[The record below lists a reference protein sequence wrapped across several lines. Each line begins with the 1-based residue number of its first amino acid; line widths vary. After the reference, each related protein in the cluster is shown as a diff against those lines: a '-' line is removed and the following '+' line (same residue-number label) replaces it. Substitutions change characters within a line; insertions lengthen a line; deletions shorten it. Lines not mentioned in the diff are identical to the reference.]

1 MKERA
6 AEFPSSE
13 QAELLEAA
21 ESWRLPYWDA
31 AMKKPD
37 PTKPPGNRDY
47 NVPLVF
53 RQKEVDIRVPVPLL
67 PLPGQGQPGFPN
79 ALYQFTMPGKIRMGD
94 KSLGKLKIVD
104 VQDTDDNDKPVTMPV
119 RLFHLILYFKL
130 ALD

>member
-1 MKERA
+1 MKESA

-21 ESWRLPYWDA
+21 ESWSLRYWDA
-31 AMKKPD
+31 ALKKPD
-37 PTKPPGNRDY
+37 TTKPPGNRDY

-67 PLPGQGQPGFPN
+67 PLPGQGQPWFPN

-104 VQDTDDNDKPVTMPV
+104 VQDSDDNDKPVTMPV